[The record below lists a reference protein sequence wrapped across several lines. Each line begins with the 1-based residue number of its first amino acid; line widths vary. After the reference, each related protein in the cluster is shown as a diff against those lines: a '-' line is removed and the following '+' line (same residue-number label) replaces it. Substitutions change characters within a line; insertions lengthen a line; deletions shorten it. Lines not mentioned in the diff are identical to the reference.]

1 MEMNAIIVT
10 PGRTDADALMLG
22 QTERPDAGPGQILIR
37 VHAAGVNRPDIAQR
51 EGNYPPPPGA
61 SSIMGL
67 EVAGEV
73 VALGDGAERWR
84 VGDRVTALLPG
95 GGYAEYAVVDARHAL
110 PIPQGLTSAEAAGLP
125 ETVFT
130 VWANLFESGRLTEGE
145 TVLIHGAN
153 SGIGITAIR
162 MAKAAG
168 ARVIATARGT
178 EKVARAAEE
187 GADQAVDIDS
197 GDFVEAARALGGVD
211 VVLDILGGAHF
222 ARNLDALKPD
232 GRLVQ
237 IAFLAGR
244 QVELDLMTLLFKRLT
259 ISGSTLRARSSD
271 EKARLARAIEERVW
285 PWIESGR
292 MRASIDREI
301 DLADAASAHR
311 ALETGAQFGKVVLR
325 VVKGDA

>member
-1 MEMNAIIVT
+1 MEMNAILVT
-10 PGRTDADALMLG
+10 AGNTNADALVLG

-61 SSIMGL
+61 SPIIGL
-67 EVAGEV
+67 EVSGEV
-73 VALGDGAERWR
+73 VALGDGAERWQ

-95 GGYAEYAVVDARHAL
+95 GGYADYAVVDARHAL
-110 PIPQGLTSAEAAGLP
+110 PIPQGLTLAEAAGLP

-130 VWANLFESGRLTEGE
+130 VWANLFESGRLTKGE

-168 ARVIATARGT
+168 ARVIATARGAD
-178 EKVARAAEE
+178 KVARAADE
-187 GADQAVDIDS
+187 GADRAIDIES
-197 GDFVEAARALGGVD
+197 GDFVEAARTLGGAD
-211 VVLDILGGAHF
+211 VVLDILGGEHF

-244 QVELDLMTLLFKRLT
+244 KVELDLMTLLFKRLT
-259 ISGSTLRARSSD
+259 ITGSTLRARSPD

-285 PWIESGR
+285 PWIESGI

-301 DLADAASAHR
+301 DMGDAASAHR
-311 ALETGAQFGKVVLR
+311 ALENGTQFGKVVLR
-325 VVKGDA
+325 VAREDE